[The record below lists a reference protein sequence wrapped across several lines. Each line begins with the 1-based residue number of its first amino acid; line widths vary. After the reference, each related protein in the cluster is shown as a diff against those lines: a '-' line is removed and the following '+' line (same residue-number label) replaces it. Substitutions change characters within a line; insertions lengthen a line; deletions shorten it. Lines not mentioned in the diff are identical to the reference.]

1 MHTFRLNRIVRFFE
15 VFRMTTRKVGSN
27 AVVLLVV
34 LTLFLPPAYGG
45 TWTQLSH
52 LPPAYVS
59 TPLLLTDGSVIV
71 QEVHSGGLG
80 TGIWYRLTPDNT
92 GSYANGTWT
101 QIASTPSGYAPDFY
115 ASAVLP
121 DGRVIVEGGEYNG
134 NNNTPVETNL
144 GAIYDPTTNAWT
156 SVTAPGGWTQIGD
169 AQSAILANGELML
182 GNCCGSGQA
191 LLNATNLTWT
201 LTGSGKADSNSEEGW
216 TLLPS
221 GEVLTVDIWNIP
233 STELYNPITGT
244 WSSAGNTPS
253 SLVALCE
260 TGPAVLRPDG
270 TVIAF
275 GSTGSTAIYNS
286 STGAWSAG
294 PAIPSGFVAQDVP
307 AALLPNG
314 NVLVAAS
321 NPGTGTCTS
330 PSYTQHTYF
339 YELSG
344 SVYTLVGGPTG
355 NFPYE
360 NRFLV
365 LPNGTALWTHN
376 SNDVE
381 VYTPSNSTY
390 QSSWQPTVSSVGS
403 TLFVGETNNVIQGT
417 QFNGLSQGAM
427 FGDDAQMA
435 SNYPMVR
442 LTNNSTGHVW
452 YARTHNHSTMGV
464 ATGSATVSTYFDMPP
479 RMETGAS
486 KLVVVANGIPSNP
499 VNVTVA
505 TSCSTSLSCVLHPT
519 IVLSQ
524 ISIACTYPTSISTS
538 TQVCVPT
545 VSGQQCSPW
554 NNGASGVL
562 TSSTANAANP
572 PGTVQGPPNVC
583 NYQYNVAGQNYQTQL
598 DAH

>member
-1 MHTFRLNRIVRFFE
+1 
-15 VFRMTTRKVGSN
+15 
-27 AVVLLVV
+27 
-34 LTLFLPPAYGG
+34 
-45 TWTQLSH
+45 
-52 LPPAYVS
+52 
-59 TPLLLTDGSVIV
+59 LLLTDGTVIV

-121 DGRVIVEGGEYNG
+121 DGRVMVEGGEYNG
-134 NNNTPVETNL
+134 NNGTPAETNL

-156 SVTAPGGWTQIGD
+156 SVTAPGGWTEIGD
-169 AQSAILANGELML
+169 AQSAILASGQLML

-191 LLNATNLTWT
+191 LLNASNLTWT

-221 GEVLTVDIWNIP
+221 GKVLTVDIWDVPN
-233 STELYNPITGT
+233 TELYNPTTGT

-286 STGAWSAG
+286 STGAWSSG
-294 PAIPSGFVAQDVP
+294 PTIPSGFVAQDVP

-321 NPGTGTCTS
+321 NAGTGTCTS

-355 NFPYE
+355 NYPYE

-365 LPNGTALWTHN
+365 LPNGTVLWTHN

-390 QSSWQPTVSSVGS
+390 QSSWQPTITSVATS
-403 TLFVGETNNVIQGT
+403 LTVGTSNNVIQGT
-417 QFNGLSQGAM
+417 QFNGMSQGAM

-435 SNYPMVR
+435 TNYPLVR
-442 LTNNSTGHVW
+442 ITNTGTGHVF
-452 YARTHNHSTMGV
+452 YIRTHNHSTMGV
-464 ATGSATVSTYFDMPP
+464 ATGSEATSTNFDMPTT
-479 RMETGAS
+479 MEIGPST
-486 KLVVVANGIPSNP
+486 LVVVANGIPSNP
-499 VNVTVA
+499 VNVSVI
-505 TSCSTSLSCVLHPT
+505 TSCNTTISCVGTSTLLSTVSTS
-519 IVLSQ
+519 
-524 ISIACTYPTSISTS
+524 CTYATQISTS
-538 TQVCVPT
+538 TQVCDQ
-545 VSGQQCSPW
+545 GLRGGCSSW
-554 NNGASGVL
+554 AFGATGVL
-562 TSSTANAANP
+562 TSSTARASHSVGSA
-572 PGTVQGPPNVC
+572 GLGVC
-583 NYQYNVAGQNYQTQL
+583 NYKYSVAGQNYSGQTSPP
-598 DAH
+598 